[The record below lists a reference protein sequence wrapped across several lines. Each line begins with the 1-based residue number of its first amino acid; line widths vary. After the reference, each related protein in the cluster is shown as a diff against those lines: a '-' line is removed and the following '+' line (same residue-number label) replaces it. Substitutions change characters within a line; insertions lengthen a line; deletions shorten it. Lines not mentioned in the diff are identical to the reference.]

1 MRRGL
6 FALFAAAVLL
16 AWSGIA
22 SAEISTFI
30 YRVPAPELR
39 TSGDEVYFGIE
50 GFGSSTTPYYPVV
63 PTKSVHY
70 EIPFAAENVSVSIA
84 PTGAQ
89 TLGTFSNYLMRTP
102 PMLLGDPTYQPPAR
116 PERIPDVAPAE
127 FFAYAGERE
136 FRGHHLVEIVLY
148 PVQYNAAT
156 GEVTGVSSYSISV
169 SYSMAVD
176 TETSQEMSL
185 GSRATA
191 FEPLARDIT
200 ENYSEANAWFLERLM
215 PEDGPAN
222 PTELLGAPHIPGT
235 LYDLSNPAYAII
247 TNSTLQGY
255 AQTLADWKTKK
266 GVPTAVY
273 LVSWITSN
281 YSGYDTQEKIRNFL
295 RLDSS
300 TPRFQYVLLMGD
312 TDVIPERECYV
323 DPRDGDYVPADYY
336 YSDVVDGSIGSTYD
350 WDTDNDH
357 IWGELDDDT
366 VTWLPDTYVGRM
378 AITTT
383 TKANTLVNNILS
395 YEKSPPANSWPKK
408 AVFGSSFA
416 NFDDFYIDEH
426 GDTIPYGPTD
436 MAAVAE
442 HVRADFLDGAGV
454 TYDRIYE
461 GSGIYPST
469 YTRDYDL
476 TATNF
481 SNRVAQGCGLAFPSG
496 HGSYYGNYRMIW
508 NGDYNGDGYCGSGEY
523 SQPDLCTKSYNP
535 ATGGEKP
542 YVLVGACESGM
553 FDISSDCL
561 GDFIILNWGIGAIA
575 SSRTSYYCLEWD
587 DPDWPWNQGQEYRW
601 WEQIFANGKYH
612 MGQIHGDNKYQYAV
626 DFSTIDGGV
635 YHPDQDYASRK
646 NLCSSNLFGD
656 PELPIW
662 TDTPTSISVAHNST
676 LPTGSSS
683 YSVTVTS
690 GGSALSGATV
700 CLWKGTEV
708 YLVGTT
714 NASGVTTFTPVPT
727 STGTMY
733 VTVTKH
739 NYIPYEGSATVTAG
753 DTEAPSVT
761 VTAPNGGE
769 TWNIGTAYSITWTAT
784 DNTAVTS
791 ISIVLSRDGGTTYA
805 DTLATGEA
813 NDGTYSWTAA
823 TPLSATARVKVR
835 AYDAAGNVGEDAS
848 NANFTI
854 ADGTAPLVTVTA
866 PNGGETWDI
875 GTSYSITWTATDN
888 IAVASVS
895 ILLSRDGGATYPDT
909 LATGETNDGAY
920 SWAAE
925 FPDAEAARAKVIAY
939 DAAGNSGQDAS
950 DADFEIYDPASG
962 VLADLETPTCLVLV
976 GNVPNPFSGTTT
988 ILFGMPAAGRIEMDV
1003 FDVAGRKVASL
1014 ADGQYGP
1021 GYHRIEWQTQ
1031 SGRGIY
1037 FVRLR
1042 QGAEVVTHKI
1052 VAE

>member
-6 FALFAAAVLL
+6 FAFFALVVLL

-22 SAEISTFI
+22 SADISTFI
-30 YRVPAPELR
+30 YRVPAAELR
-39 TSGDEVYFGIE
+39 TSGEKAYFGIE

-70 EIPFAAENVSVSIA
+70 EIPFAAENVSVSVA
-84 PTGAQ
+84 PAGAQ
-89 TLGTFSNYLMRTP
+89 TLGTFDNYLMRTP
-102 PMLLGDPTYQPPAR
+102 PMLLGDPTYVPPAR
-116 PERIPDVAPAE
+116 PEKIPDIAPAE
-127 FFAYAGERE
+127 FYSYAGERQ
-136 FRGHHLVEIVLY
+136 FRGHHLVEIVVY

-156 GEVTGVSSYSISV
+156 GEVTGISSYSISV
-169 SYSMAVD
+169 SYSMPVD
-176 TETSQEMSL
+176 AATSQEMSL

-200 ENYSEANAWFLERLM
+200 ENYAEANEWFLERLM
-215 PEDGPAN
+215 PEDEPLGARRMLG
-222 PTELLGAPHIPGT
+222 ESDLLGSPHIPGT

-247 TNSTLQGY
+247 TNSALQSY

-281 YSGYDTQEKIRNFL
+281 YTGYDTAEKIRNFL

-312 TDVIPERECYV
+312 TSIIPTRTCYPSP
-323 DPRDGDYVPADYY
+323 DDGDYVPCDYY
-336 YSDVVDGSIGSTYD
+336 FSDVVDGSVGSTYD

-357 IWGELDDDT
+357 VWGELDDDT
-366 VTWLPDTYVGRM
+366 ITWLPDTYVGRM

-383 TKANTLVNNILS
+383 TKANTIVSNILS

-416 NFDDFYIDEH
+416 NFQ
-426 GDTIPYGPTD
+426 TASYGPTD

-442 HVRADFLDGAGV
+442 HVRTDFLDGAGV
-454 TYDRIYE
+454 TYDRVYE

-496 HGSYYGNYRMIW
+496 HGNYYGNYRTIW
-508 NGDYNGDGYCGSGEY
+508 NADSNHNGYCDSGEY
-523 SQPDLCTKSYNP
+523 SQPDLCTQSYNP

-542 YVLVGACESGM
+542 YVLVGACLAGE
-553 FDISSDCL
+553 FDYSSDCL
-561 GDFIILNWGIGAIA
+561 GDFIILNWGIGAVA
-575 SSRTSYYCLEWD
+575 SSRTSYYCVEWD

-601 WEQIFANGKYH
+601 WEQIFSNGKYH
-612 MGQIHGDNKYQYAV
+612 MAQIAGDAKYQYAV
-626 DFSTIDGGV
+626 DFNAIEGGA
-635 YHPDQDYASRK
+635 YGPDQDYASRK
-646 NLCSSNLFGD
+646 NLFSSNLFGD

-662 TDTPTSISVAHNST
+662 TDTPTSIAVAHNST

-683 YSVTVTS
+683 YLVTVTS

-714 NASGVTTFTPVPT
+714 NASGVATLSPAPT

-753 DTEAPSVT
+753 DTQAPSVT

-769 TWNIGTAYSITWTAT
+769 TWNIGTSHNITWTAT
-784 DNTAVTS
+784 DNIAVTS
-791 ISIVLSRDGGTTYA
+791 ISIVLSRNGGTSYPE
-805 DTLATGEA
+805 TLATGEA
-813 NDGTYSWTAA
+813 SHGVYSWLVTAPA
-823 TPLSATARVKVR
+823 GTTARVKVL
-835 AYDAAGNVGEDAS
+835 AYDAASNVGQDVS

-854 ADGTAPLVTVTA
+854 ADATAPTVTVSA

-875 GTSYSITWTATDN
+875 GTSYNITWTATDN
-888 IAVASVS
+888 IGVTS
-895 ILLSRDGGATYPDT
+895 ISIVLSRDGGATYAET
-909 LATGETNDGAY
+909 LATGEANDGVY
-920 SWAAE
+920 SWLAE
-925 FPDAEAARAKVIAY
+925 FPDAATARVKVIAY
-939 DAAGNSGQDAS
+939 DAASNVGQDAS

-962 VLADLETPTCLVLV
+962 VLADLERPTCLVLV
-976 GNVPNPFSGTTT
+976 GNVPNPFNETTT
-988 ILFGMPAAGRIEMDV
+988 ILFGMPAQGRIEMDV
-1003 FDVAGRKVASL
+1003 YDVSGRKVANL
-1014 ADGQYGP
+1014 ADGEYGP
-1021 GYHRIEWQTQ
+1021 GYHRVEWRAQA
-1031 SGRGIY
+1031 GRGIY

-1042 QGAEVVTHKI
+1042 QGAEVLTRKI